1 MSQQNQS
8 QFSKFLDATK
18 SFTRKT
24 TISVQ
29 NDILRDKIRLI
40 QREFGANVYNL
51 FEENKTEEISSKFQ
65 QTKEKIDV
73 IMKEIAKNKLELD
86 QIENIKPQPTPV
98 KMDSVT
104 TETET
109 EDVTEV
115 DDQDHRP
122 VLTENQNQTTQN

>member
-8 QFSKFLDATK
+8 QFSKFLHATK

-29 NDILRDKIRLI
+29 NDILRDKVRLI

-65 QTKEKIDV
+65 QTKQKIDV

-86 QIENIKPQPTPV
+86 QIENIKSQPTPV
-98 KMDSVT
+98 KMDSV
-104 TETET
+104 
-109 EDVTEV
+109 EDFTEV

-122 VLTENQNQTTQN
+122 VPTENQSQTTQN